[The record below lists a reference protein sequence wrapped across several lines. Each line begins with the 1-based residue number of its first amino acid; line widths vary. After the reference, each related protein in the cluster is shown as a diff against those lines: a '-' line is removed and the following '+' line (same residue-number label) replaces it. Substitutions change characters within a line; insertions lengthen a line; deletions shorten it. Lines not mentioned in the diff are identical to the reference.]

1 MFGPN
6 VEIAPPEDSSMLRSA
21 ISVWSILILS
31 ILASA
36 TASAQSFDFGSLNSA
51 NALTGGNSNS
61 STSSSNSSSR
71 TSTGASS
78 NPNAG
83 VSEFSINTDNVQ
95 NAATGFVGG
104 NASQAFVGGA
114 REATNQRATNRQF
127 GAFQNTQNTSNTQS
141 SQTGTPRSIRTTL
154 KIAFAAPSGTFAQQ
168 AGALA
173 TSNSV
178 QLTQFS
184 TNRPELSGVNVELT
198 ADGVALLTGTSPNAE
213 AGRLAANLVRLQPGV
228 RKINNQIA
236 VAQ

>member
-1 MFGPN
+1 MSGPN

-21 ISVWSILILS
+21 TSVWSILILS

-36 TASAQSFDFGSLNSA
+36 TASAQSFDFASLNPA
-51 NALTGGNSNS
+51 NSQTGGNSNS
-61 STSSSNSSSR
+61 STSASSSSSR
-71 TSTGASS
+71 TGASA

-141 SQTGTPRSIRTTL
+141 SQTGTPRSIRTTI

-173 TSNSV
+173 ASNSV

-213 AGRLAANLVRLQPGV
+213 ASRLAANLVRLQPGV